1 MLGILKTDL
10 LRANEC
16 SAEQNYLCEIGIIET
31 VSKEMNFWLVKNVGW
46 LVGWVLWHYNL
57 CKIFNAKSIFIKIV
71 SFQIIQFRTSTQFKC
86 KYSLI
91 VKNISI
97 SSYSV

>member
-1 MLGILKTDL
+1 MEENQSFNKKTLGVYLFSSNML
-10 LRANEC
+10 
-16 SAEQNYLCEIGIIET
+16 
-31 VSKEMNFWLVKNVGW
+31 VGW
-46 LVGWVLWHYNL
+46 LVVWVLWHINL
-57 CKIFNAKSIFIKIV
+57 CRLFNAKSIFINIV
-71 SFQIIQFRTSTQFKC
+71 LFQTIQFNISIQFKC

>member
-1 MLGILKTDL
+1 M
-10 LRANEC
+10 ANR
-16 SAEQNYLCEIGIIET
+16 
-31 VSKEMNFWLVKNVGW
+31 LVVWG
-46 LVGWVLWHYNL
+46 LWHINL
-57 CKIFNAKSIFIKIV
+57 CRLFNAKSIFMKV
-71 SFQIIQFRTSTQFKC
+71 VLFQTIQFRISMEFKS